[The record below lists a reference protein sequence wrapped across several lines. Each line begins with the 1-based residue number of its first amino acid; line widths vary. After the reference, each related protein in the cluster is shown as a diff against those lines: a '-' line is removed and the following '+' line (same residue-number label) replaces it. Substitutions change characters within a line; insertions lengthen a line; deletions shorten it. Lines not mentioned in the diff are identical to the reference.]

1 MGIEALEPDF
11 VRVKDRDT
19 KHEYSVV
26 ASAFDE
32 KYHELLDKPATHTDG
47 TALPP
52 KHHIDPKSLSSKT
65 SSASPG
71 AAPSGQKAA
80 PEKEAD

>member
-1 MGIEALEPDF
+1 MPAEALEPEF

-26 ASAFDE
+26 ASAYDE
-32 KYHELLDKPATHTDG
+32 NVHELLKKDAVHTDG

-52 KHHIDPKSLSSKT
+52 KHYVDPKSLSSKT
-65 SSASPG
+65 SGSSPAS
-71 AAPSGQKAA
+71 APSGQKAT